1 MEITQPE
8 KYFYKNKDL
17 EKNCNN
23 MIIRY
28 SKDFI
33 RTITEIIYGDKLLF
47 SMIIIALII
56 YISIGFTIMTFK

>member
-1 MEITQPE
+1 MDIIQPE
-8 KYFYKNKDL
+8 NYFNKNKDL

-23 MIIRY
+23 MIIKY

-33 RTITEIIYGDKLLF
+33 KNITEIIYGDKLLF